1 MLAVCAGFARC
12 SAGGSDSVVALWFV
26 LHCAPR
32 YDYYFASATNTKLT
46 YGKVRSQRSDS
57 FQRMCVGGGVCVTH
71 QPLSLWLL
79 QMITVIQLVQMVVGL
94 SVTGLWT
101 FMYGLKRWSLCSSL
115 PIVVL

>member
-1 MLAVCAGFARC
+1 MARF
-12 SAGGSDSVVALWFV
+12 VPNVAI
-26 LHCAPR
+26 
-32 YDYYFASATNTKLT
+32 
-46 YGKVRSQRSDS
+46 RSS
-57 FQRMCVGGGVCVTH
+57 VCVLGVECVVLTN
-71 QPLSLWLL
+71 LSRWLL